1 MFRGKSGRA
10 GALEFLNKNVLGV
23 RLEGVKEINMR
34 HHSIQFPS
42 FKLIT
47 RFLRAYFCWILI
59 CAAIPLA
66 MPQCSAQTAEDSL
79 SKAID
84 SADRFLR
91 TEDRGIESLGYIHFG
106 ANYHGHEYLRTV
118 SVIDGQ
124 GSPIPGQFALVYR
137 FKWEGDGITDVAY
150 LCDASG
156 YVYKVQ
162 IMYTNAILSPPFVLA
177 NAAIK
182 LLGNALIQANK
193 DKMSEFER
201 KAVQELVDKADAKG
215 LLEWSLK
222 FEQRF
227 GK

>member
-47 RFLRAYFCWILI
+47 RFLRAYFFLILA
-59 CAAIPLA
+59 CAAIPSA
-66 MPQCSAQTAEDSL
+66 IPQCSAQTAQDN
-79 SKAID
+79 AG
-84 SADRFLR
+84 RFLR
-91 TEDRGIESLGYIHFG
+91 TEDRGKESLSYIHFG
-106 ANYHGHEYLRTV
+106 ADYHGHEYLRTV
-118 SVIDGQ
+118 SVLDGQ

-137 FKWEGDGITDVAY
+137 FNWEDDGITDVAY

-162 IMYTNAILSPPFVLA
+162 IMSTNAVLSQPFVLA

-182 LLGNALIQANK
+182 LLGNAFIQANK
-193 DKMSEFER
+193 DKMSELER
-201 KAVQELVDKADAKG
+201 KVVQELVDKADAKG
-215 LLEWSLK
+215 LLEWSLQ